1 MKIENEVLKMG
12 NVKTLKDCSVC
23 PVVWLCDAH
32 VTGGEWKHD
41 GGVVP
46 CRIQTDYRIMRI
58 LP

>member
-12 NVKTLKDCSVC
+12 SIKILSDCSVC

-46 CRIQTDYRIMRI
+46 CKVQTIVMV
-58 LP
+58 LS